1 MRKRGATSFLFGKMS
16 SKPERQLNI
25 LAGIEAN
32 FPGAGAPRTPTC
44 ADSALRICFVKLFI
58 VNRFTKERTCAW
70 SRKRKPIEVQAGP
83 DRAPLVKAT
92 LRARIARP

>member
-1 MRKRGATSFLFGKMS
+1 MRKRGATSFVFGKTS
-16 SKPERQLNI
+16 SKPERQLNS

-58 VNRFTKERTCAW
+58 VNRFTKERTCAS
-70 SRKRKPIEVQAGP
+70 SRKSLPIEGQNGP
-83 DRAPLVKAT
+83 DRSQFVKAIPG
-92 LRARIARP
+92 ARYARP